1 MKLKAIWETLLL
13 TLFVS
18 APGAILA
25 QQPPSYSKE
34 VRPFLARFCLECH
47 DSGTAKGDLDLET
60 FQGLMKGG
68 KNGPVLIPGKPDESR
83 FVLLP
88 EGKAKPN
95 MPPRKAKQPK
105 AEEIAI
111 LRAWVAAGAKNDGRA
126 GSSVHLPDIRPL
138 KPVSP
143 PIRALAY
150 HPHGRLLA
158 AAAQREVFLI
168 DAVRGEVVGTFSQQ
182 SGEITGLAFS
192 PDGHRL
198 AVATSSPGIAGT
210 VQLLKFDASSHKAS
224 PERTL
229 AGHTDAILDL
239 AFSPD
244 GKTLASAGYDRVVK
258 IWDVA
263 KGELI
268 RTLKDHS
275 DAIYGLAFSPDSSL
289 LASAAAD
296 RAVKVWDLHT
306 GTRLYTLG
314 EATDW
319 VYAVAWSPDGRH
331 LAAGG
336 VDKSIRVW
344 EVSAKAGRIVQSAF
358 AHEAAVTR
366 LIYSTDGKILYSL
379 SEDRTLKAWNAERM
393 VEQKVYA
400 KQPEAVLSFAVAPDH
415 HQLALGRY
423 DGVVALLHEQNGR
436 LQSEPLPVKPKPPIL
451 TKLAPAAGPRGQVL
465 RVTFQGKNLDKATEV
480 VCNFP
485 GINARLLPEG
495 KSGDSIQ
502 ADITFPAHTPAGLY
516 QLSLKAPSGQTAT
529 LPFTVDLFP
538 AIASR
543 EPNDSPKTGQRVTL
557 PATIVGAIQRAGN
570 VDFYQF
576 DAPPGYQVGVQ
587 VLISALGS
595 KLDPVLELVDPN
607 GQIVSESSNGL
618 LGYTCAKPGV
628 YALGIRDREYR
639 GSPEMHYR
647 LHIGNIPIVTGVFP
661 LGVQRGTDTEV
672 HLEGVNLG
680 DSHSVRL
687 KAPAAAP
694 VFSRL
699 PVPIVTS
706 LGPPL
711 GDASVLVGEF
721 PEVVNP
727 GHSSQALKVPVP
739 GTANG
744 RIDQPGATDTWQF
757 AAKKGRHLLLEI
769 NARRIGSPL
778 DSTIEILDARA
789 QPVPR
794 AVLRCVA
801 KTYVTFRDHDSFGS
815 GIRIETWD
823 AFAMNDYVWV
833 GNELLRIFALPKNP
847 DDDCQFYSAGGRRL
861 GYLGTTPT
869 YLSLG
874 LPMYKVSI
882 HPPGTNFPPNGFPV
896 IRLSYRND
904 DGGPGFGKDSRLFF
918 DPPEDGEYQ
927 VRVGDA
933 RGLGGSNYAYRLD
946 VRPPRPGF
954 QVSFSPTAPTVSQG
968 SAVPVTVS
976 AERLDG
982 FAGPIEIHL
991 ENLPAGFSAP
1001 RTSIPAGEDSTTF
1014 ALWADA
1020 GFKVPAKAPPLKLI
1034 ARATIDGREVV
1045 REATGGQPI
1054 VKEPGDLATSTEQ
1067 TEVTVWPGHQV
1078 SVTATIERRHGFKG
1092 RVPLEV
1098 RGLPHGVHVLDI
1110 GLNGILVT
1118 EKDSARTFIIYA
1130 EPWVQP
1136 TTHPFVVL
1144 ARHEGKGAE
1153 YAAKSVLLK
1162 VSGPDGR

>member
-1 MKLKAIWETLLL
+1 MKLKSIWETLLL
-13 TLFVS
+13 ILFVGV
-18 APGAILA
+18 PGAILA
-25 QQPPSYSKE
+25 QQPPSYSKD
-34 VRPFLARFCLECH
+34 VRPFLARYCLECH

-68 KNGPVLIPGKPDESR
+68 KNGQVLIPGKPDESR
-83 FVLLP
+83 LVLLP
-88 EGKAKPN
+88 EGKAKPK
-95 MPPRKAKQPK
+95 MPPRKANQPR
-105 AEEIAI
+105 AEEVAL
-111 LRAWVAAGAKNDGRA
+111 LRAWVAAGAKNDGLA
-126 GSSVHLPDIRPL
+126 GGSTHLPEIRPL

-158 AAAQREVFLI
+158 AAAQREVVFI
-168 DAVRGEVVGTFSQQ
+168 DTVCGDVRSTILQP

-192 PDGHRL
+192 PDGRRL

-210 VQLLKFDASSHKAS
+210 VQLLRFDVSSHKAS
-224 PERTL
+224 PERSLT
-229 AGHTDAILDL
+229 GHTDAILDL

-296 RAVKVWDLHT
+296 RAVKVWDLNT

-336 VDKSIRVW
+336 VDRSIRVW
-344 EVSAKAGRIVQSAF
+344 EVSAKAGRIIQSAF

-366 LIYSTDGKILYSL
+366 LIYSTDGKTLYSL
-379 SEDRTLKAWNAERM
+379 SEDRSLKAWNAERM

-400 KQPEAVLSFAVAPDH
+400 KQPEAVLSFAVAADH
-415 HQLALGRY
+415 RQLALGRY
-423 DGVVALLHEQNGR
+423 DGAVTLLDEQSGR
-436 LQSEPLPVKPKPPIL
+436 VQFEPLPVKPKPPIL
-451 TKLAPAAGPRGQVL
+451 SKLVPAAGPRGQVL

-480 VCNFP
+480 VCNLP
-485 GINARLLPEG
+485 GTKARLLPG
-495 KSGDSIQ
+495 AKSGDAIQ
-502 ADITFPAHTPAGLY
+502 ADISFPAHTQAGVYQLLLKTPAG
-516 QLSLKAPSGQTAT
+516 QSAT

-543 EPNDSPKTGQRVTL
+543 EPNDSPKTAQRVTL
-557 PATIVGAIQRAGN
+557 PVTIVGTIQRAGS

-576 DAPPGYQVGVQ
+576 DAPAGYQVGVQ
-587 VLISALGS
+587 VLTAALGS
-595 KLDPVLELVDPN
+595 KLDPVLELVDPD
-607 GQIVSESSNGL
+607 GQIVTESSDGL
-618 LGYTCAKPGV
+618 LGYTCTKPGM

-639 GSPEMHYR
+639 GTLEMRYR
-647 LHIGNIPIVTGVFP
+647 LHVGNIPIVTGVFP
-661 LGVQRGTDTEV
+661 QGVQRGTDAEV
-672 HLEGVNLG
+672 RVEGVNLG
-680 DSHSVRL
+680 DKHSVRL
-687 KAPAAAP
+687 KAAASAP
-694 VFSRL
+694 LSSRL
-699 PVPIVTS
+699 PVPIVTPQ
-706 LGPPL
+706 GPPL

-727 GHSSQALKVPVP
+727 GHSSQVLIVPVP

-744 RIDQPGATDTWQF
+744 RIEQPGAKDTWQF
-757 AAKKGRHLLLEI
+757 AAKKGQQLLLEI

-778 DSTIEILDARA
+778 DSTIEIFDARG
-789 QPVPR
+789 QSVPR

-847 DDDCQFYSAGGRRL
+847 DDDCQFYSAEGRRL

-918 DPPEDGEYQ
+918 DPPEDGVYQ

-946 VRPPRPGF
+946 VRPPRPSF
-954 QVSFSPTAPTVSQG
+954 QVSFNPASPTVSQG

-976 AERLDG
+976 AQRLDG
-982 FAGPIEIHL
+982 FAGPIELRL

-1020 GFKVPAKAPPLKLI
+1020 GLKLSPKAAPLKLI
-1034 ARATIDGREVV
+1034 ARAMIDGREVV
-1045 REATGGQPI
+1045 REVAGGQPK

-1067 TEVTVWPGHQV
+1067 TEVTVLPGHQV
-1078 SVTATIERRHGFKG
+1078 SLTATIERRHGFKG

-1118 EKDSARTFIIYA
+1118 EKDSARTFVIYA

-1136 TTHPFVVL
+1136 ITHPFVVL

-1162 VSGPDGR
+1162 VAGPDGR